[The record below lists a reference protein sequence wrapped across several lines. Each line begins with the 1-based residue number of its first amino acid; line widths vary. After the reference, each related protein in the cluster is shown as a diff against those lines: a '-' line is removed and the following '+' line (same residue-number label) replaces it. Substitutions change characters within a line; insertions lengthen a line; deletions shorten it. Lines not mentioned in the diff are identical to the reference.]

1 MYPGDLGPEI
11 ERLPGVLAATVFA
24 DARSG
29 PRVYLAVE
37 PDTDRDA
44 LRATT
49 LALLRDHDLTTDP
62 DRLHIGIAPATPPA
76 PTALPPLTL
85 DGLEVHRTDNRV
97 DCTIRLRAGGRTLTA
112 SATEPDTPPGRA
124 RATARAVL
132 AATET
137 LDPDLRLGLHGA
149 RVHGLFGFDAVSVL
163 VEATVGRTHIQLPAA
178 ALVDR
183 SIEHAA
189 AIAALQALRTWVP

>member
-1 MYPGDLGPEI
+1 MHPGDLGPEL

-24 DARSG
+24 DARSR

-37 PDTDRDA
+37 PDADRDA
-44 LRATT
+44 VRATT
-49 LALLRDHDLTTDP
+49 LALLRDHGLSTDP
-62 DRLHIGIAPATPPA
+62 DRLHIGTAPVTPAA

-97 DCTIRLRAGGRTLTA
+97 DCTVRLRAGGRTLTA
-112 SATEPDTPPGRA
+112 AATEPDTPAGRA

-149 RVHGLFGFDAVSVL
+149 RVHDLFGSDAVSVL
-163 VEATVGRTHIQLPAA
+163 IEATVGRTHIQLPAA
-178 ALVDR
+178 AIIDR

-189 AIAALQALRTWVP
+189 AIATLQGLRTWVP